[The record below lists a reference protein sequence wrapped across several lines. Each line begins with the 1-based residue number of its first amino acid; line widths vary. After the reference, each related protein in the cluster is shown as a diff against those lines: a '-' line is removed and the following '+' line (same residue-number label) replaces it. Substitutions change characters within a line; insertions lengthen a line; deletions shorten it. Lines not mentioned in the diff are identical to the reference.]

1 MANGKAPI
9 EHMNP
14 RAADVASNLI
24 AQVRQRLGEEFER
37 FTGEDIDLIEQCA
50 ADAGVLY
57 VAAGVA
63 PGGAEAQLKLLR
75 EKAQIHAQLLNIASI
90 ESSRAASV
98 FWDVFRE
105 IAGSLVA
112 VAFAAL

>member
-1 MANGKAPI
+1 MAKGKAPI

-24 AQVRQRLGEEFER
+24 AQVRQRLGEEFES

-57 VAAGVA
+57 VMAGAA
-63 PGGAEAQLKLLR
+63 PPSEQPRLLR
-75 EKAQIHAQLLNIASI
+75 EKAQIHAQLMNIASI
-90 ESSRAASV
+90 EASRAAAV
-98 FWDVFRE
+98 FWDVFRQ
-105 IAGSLVA
+105 IAGGLVA